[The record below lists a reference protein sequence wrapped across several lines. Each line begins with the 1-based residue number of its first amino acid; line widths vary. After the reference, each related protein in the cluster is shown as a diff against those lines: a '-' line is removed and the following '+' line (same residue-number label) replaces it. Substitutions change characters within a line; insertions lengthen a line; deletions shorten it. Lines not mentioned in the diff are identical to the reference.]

1 VPVKVAVCG
10 LLLALSV
17 TVRVAVRVPE
27 TAGEKVTLILQL
39 VPAASEVPQLS
50 LSVNS
55 PLGAILMP
63 LIERA
68 VELVLISLRRCRALL
83 VPTV

>member
-1 VPVKVAVCG
+1 MPVKVAVCG

-27 TAGEKVTLILQL
+27 ATGEKVTLMLQL

-50 LSVNS
+50 LSANS

-68 VELVLISLRRCRALL
+68 VAPVLISLRRCMALL